1 MTSSDCALILYA
13 RPPVAGR
20 VKTRLQPA
28 FTPPE
33 ALAIYE
39 AMLADSVEKLIDM
52 ASGFATPFVSWSDEA
67 TPSTELSA
75 LLGRVQVEYQMGDDL
90 GERMATTLQNRL
102 RGGYKQAIIVGS
114 DSPNLPVDYV
124 DQAFEALA
132 AVDIVLGPSD
142 DGGYY
147 LIGARRL
154 HPRLFQRVPWGTSQ
168 VLSITRERI
177 KSGRITC
184 HELPAWY
191 DVDTPESV
199 SRLWTDLQHMK
210 KKGSE
215 DLPARTFRL
224 LAGMASAR
232 RL

>member
-1 MTSSDCALILYA
+1 MTSNACALIMFA
-13 RPPVAGR
+13 RPPVAGK

-28 FTPPE
+28 FTTGE
-33 ALAIYE
+33 ALALYE
-39 AMLADSVEKLIDM
+39 AMLADGIEKLLRM

-67 TPSTELSA
+67 SPSAELSA

-102 RGGYKQAIIVGS
+102 RGGFQQAIIIGS
-114 DSPNLPVDYV
+114 DSPNLPTDYV
-124 DQAFEALA
+124 DQAIEALS

-154 HPRLFQRVPWGTSQ
+154 HPRLFQRVPWGTGQ
-168 VLSITRERI
+168 VLSITRDRI
-177 KSGRITC
+177 KSGRVTC

-191 DVDTPESV
+191 DVDTPESMR
-199 SRLWTDLQHMK
+199 RLWTDLQHMK
-210 KKGSE
+210 AKRSDE
-215 DLPARTFRL
+215 LPARTFKL
-224 LAGMASAR
+224 LAEMASAR